1 MKKKSLWKSFWE
13 AMFSKRMFY
22 ITGPCIA
29 ATAVAAVFAGIQSF
43 RPARG
48 SGRAFEQL
56 TVEEALKYMSYE
68 PDYVIIDVR
77 DPEAYDTAHL
87 DRAVN
92 IPYDRIVRD
101 AETLLPDP
109 EQTIYVYGEDEEQ
122 PQAAAQ
128 KLSDMDFTSV
138 AVIGSYSDWV
148 EAMYSESSEAETE
161 LFLVEELEPKP
172 ILNNLVE

>member
-29 ATAVAAVFAGIQSF
+29 ATVIAAAVAGIQSY

-56 TVEEALKYMSYE
+56 TVEEALQYMSYE
-68 PDYVIIDVR
+68 QNFVIVDVR
-77 DPEAYDTAHL
+77 DPEEYEAAHL
-87 DRAVN
+87 DKAVN
-92 IPYDRIVRD
+92 LPYDRVVRD
-101 AETLLPDP
+101 AETQLPDI
-109 EQTIYVYGEDEEQ
+109 EETIYVYGEDEEQ

-128 KLSDMDFTSV
+128 KLSDMGFTSV

-148 EAMYSESSEAETE
+148 EAMYSESSEADTE
-161 LFLVEELEPKP
+161 SFLVEELEPKP